1 MKFGITLPPFG
12 DYADPRYFAETARVA
27 ESLGWDG
34 LFIWDHVFFDPSF
47 HPNLD
52 VWVGLAAAASVSSTI
67 RLGTLIT
74 PLARRRPWVL
84 ARQTVSLDRLSN
96 GRLTLGVGLG
106 DPAQWD
112 FAFFNETTDPKIRAQ
127 MLDEGLALMTG
138 LWTGEPF
145 GYQGTHYQMQQVR
158 FQPTPVQSPRI
169 PIWVGGNFPN
179 KPPMRRAA
187 RWDGFYPI
195 KWDGGMTPQ
204 DWREVWSYISQQ
216 RPTDAPFDLVN
227 GGRVPDD
234 QWMHASSVIE
244 PYAEVGVTW
253 WIEDVSPWRFGHSWE
268 IQWQPEFTRQM
279 DDLIRRGPPRL

>member
-1 MKFGITLPPFG
+1 MKFAITLPPFG
-12 DYADPRYFAETARVA
+12 DYADPCYFAETARVA

-52 VWVGLAAAASVSSTI
+52 VWVGLAAAASVTSTI

-74 PLARRRPWVL
+74 PLPRRRPWVL

-112 FAFFNETTDPKIRAQ
+112 FGFFNEPTDAKVRAQ

-145 GYQGTHYQMQQVR
+145 SYQGTHYQMQQVR

-169 PIWVGGNFPN
+169 PIWVGGNYPN

-204 DWREVWSYISQQ
+204 DWRETWSYIRQHRTS
-216 RPTDAPFDLVN
+216 DAPFDLVN

-234 QWMHASSVIE
+234 QWTHASAVIE

-253 WIEDVSPWRFGHSWE
+253 WIEDVSPWRFDHSWE
-268 IQWQPEFTRQM
+268 VQWQPEFTRQM
-279 DDLIRRGPPRL
+279 DALIRRGPPRL